1 MVKKISPQKA
11 PKKLVTKKVNKM
23 YPMPATDSGMVG
35 EKHAEEL
42 QKPDIKS
49 SRKLFER
56 FFYNLSGYSR
66 AIDLAGGIGRVSR
79 QILIPK
85 FARVDL

>member
-1 MVKKISPQKA
+1 
-11 PKKLVTKKVNKM
+11 M

-42 QKPDIKS
+42 QHPDIKS
-49 SRKLFER
+49 SRKLLDK
-56 FFYNLSGYSR
+56 FFHKFSGYSR

-85 FARVDL
+85 FARVDLQDINAEYLEKAKAKIP